1 MNDKTIDINEVNEN
15 YSQKDFQYEENEE
28 KEKTELRRYQIN
40 SYAVDRAIETLI
52 KWKQKGKMI
61 VPEFQ
66 RDFVW
71 TYGNCC
77 RFIDSVLLNLPIPNI
92 FVFKTLEEGVE
103 KYILVDGMQRVT
115 TLEQFYN
122 GVWEQGNKTRKFK
135 INIKSSNWYN
145 KAFSDLE
152 DDDKEFFLDYSL
164 SVMIFETSANSET
177 EANNVIFSVFER
189 INTGSDKLTE
199 QEIRNTIFQ
208 GECLTKLKELSE
220 NNQSYIN
227 LIDLDKSIQKRGK
240 NIEFLLRILTYYEIL
255 ETNNRGSIYLIDGVG
270 ESKITTSKTVMLN
283 NYLSYA
289 NSGKI
294 EYISKLNDIVEA
306 LEIIN
311 NVSSDA
317 FYSVKRD
324 KSGIG
329 AKVHQIFSEALV
341 IAIIKNNF
349 KVNISPEEFNK
360 NKIELWKSEEYF
372 YTTFTEK
379 TTEPNNVAKRINE
392 MVKFI
397 NGEEIWN

>member
-1 MNDKTIDINEVNEN
+1 M
-15 YSQKDFQYEENEE
+15 
-28 KEKTELRRYQIN
+28 
-40 SYAVDRAIETLI
+40 
-52 KWKQKGKMI
+52 
-61 VPEFQ
+61 
-66 RDFVW
+66 
-71 TYGNCC
+71 
-77 RFIDSVLLNLPIPNI
+77 
-92 FVFKTLEEGVE
+92 
-103 KYILVDGMQRVT
+103 
-115 TLEQFYN
+115 
-122 GVWEQGNKTRKFK
+122 
-135 INIKSSNWYN
+135 
-145 KAFSDLE
+145 
-152 DDDKEFFLDYSL
+152 
-164 SVMIFETSANSET
+164 
-177 EANNVIFSVFER
+177 
-189 INTGSDKLTE
+189 
-199 QEIRNTIFQ
+199 
-208 GECLTKLKELSE
+208 
-220 NNQSYIN
+220 
-227 LIDLDKSIQKRGK
+227 DKSIQKRGK

-255 ETNNRGSIYLIDGVG
+255 EANNRGSSYLIDGVD

-349 KVNISPEEFNK
+349 KVNISSEEFNK